1 MNYIEFRDNFY
12 PLACFSLDQI
22 YSAYPNFDRTNLTR
36 WIKHGYI
43 ARLRQG
49 YYTFPDYKSKR
60 DFALYF
66 ANRIY
71 KPSYISL
78 HTALSF
84 YGMIPEAVSQ
94 ITSVT
99 SIKTASFKNDFGDYS
114 YKNVKEDLMFGFEL
128 KEMDENRRITFATPE
143 KALLDLLYLYPFYNS
158 EKEMEELRMDEYY
171 MREDLNVE
179 RLMSYNGRFRS
190 KALDKRTRLLQKVYN
205 F

>member
-1 MNYIEFRDNFY
+1 MNYIEFRENFY
-12 PLACFSLDQI
+12 QLACFNLDQI
-22 YSAYPNFDRTNLTR
+22 YSVYPKFDRTNLTR
-36 WIKHGYI
+36 WMKKGYI
-43 ARLRQG
+43 VRLRQG

-60 DFALYF
+60 DFSLYF

-84 YGMIPEAVSQ
+84 YGMIPETVSQ

-99 SIKTASFKNDFGDYS
+99 SLKTAAFRNDFGDFS
-114 YKNVKEDLMFGFEL
+114 YKNLKEDLMFGYEL
-128 KEMDENRRITFATPE
+128 KEMDENRRLMFATAE

-179 RLMSYNGRFRS
+179 LLLSYNGRFRS
-190 KALDKRTRLLQKVYN
+190 KALDKRTRLLQKVYD

>member
-1 MNYIEFRDNFY
+1 MNYIEFRESFY
-12 PLACFSLDQI
+12 PLACFNLDQI
-22 YSAYPNFDRTNLTR
+22 YSAYPVFDRTNLTR
-36 WIKHGYI
+36 WLKKGYI
-43 ARLRQG
+43 VRLRQG

-60 DFALYF
+60 DFSFYF

-84 YGMIPEAVSQ
+84 YGMIPETVLQ

-99 SIKTASFKNDFGDYS
+99 SLKTAIFRNDFGEFS
-114 YKNVKEDLMFGFEL
+114 YKNLKKNLMFGYEL
-128 KEMDENRRITFATPE
+128 KEMDEKRRLMFATPE

-158 EKEMEELRMDEYY
+158 EKEMDELRIDEHY

-179 RLMSYNGRFRS
+179 LLMSYNERFRS
-190 KALDKRTRLLQKVYN
+190 IALDKRIQLLQKVYE

>member
-1 MNYIEFRDNFY
+1 MNYIEFRENFY

-22 YSAYPNFDRTNLTR
+22 YSTYPQFDRTNLTR
-36 WIKHGYI
+36 WIRQGYI

-60 DFALYF
+60 DFSLYF

-99 SIKTASFKNDFGDYS
+99 SLKTATFKNDFGDYS
-114 YKNVKEDLMFGFEL
+114 YKNIKDDLMFGYEL
-128 KEMDENRRITFATPE
+128 KEMDEYRRLMFATPE

-158 EKEMEELRMDEYY
+158 EKEMEELRIDEYY
-171 MREDLNVE
+171 LREDLNVE
-179 RLMSYNGRFRS
+179 MLMIYNGRFKS
-190 KALDKRTRLLQKVYN
+190 KALDKRTHLLQKVYN

>member
-1 MNYIEFRDNFY
+1 MNYIEFKENFY
-12 PLACFSLDQI
+12 PLVCFSLDQI
-22 YSAYPNFDRTNLTR
+22 YSSYPLFDRTNLTR
-36 WIKHGYI
+36 WIRKGYI

-49 YYTFPDYKSKR
+49 YYTFPDYKSKK
-60 DFALYF
+60 DFSLYF

-99 SIKTASFKNDFGDYS
+99 SLKTATFKNSFGDYS
-114 YKNVKEDLMFGFEL
+114 YKNIKEDLMFGYEL
-128 KEMDENRRITFATPE
+128 KEMDEKRRLMFATPE

-179 RLMSYNGRFRS
+179 MLMSYIGRFRS
-190 KALDKRTRLLQKVYN
+190 KALDNRTRLLQKVYN

>member
-1 MNYIEFRDNFY
+1 MNYIEFRENFY
-12 PLACFSLDQI
+12 QLACFNLDQI
-22 YSAYPNFDRTNLTR
+22 YSVYPKFDRTKLTR
-36 WIKHGYI
+36 WMKKGYI
-43 ARLRQG
+43 VRLRQG

-60 DFALYF
+60 DFSLYF

-84 YGMIPEAVSQ
+84 YGMIPETVSQ

-99 SIKTASFKNDFGDYS
+99 SLKTAAFRNDFGDFS
-114 YKNVKEDLMFGFEL
+114 YKNLKEDLMFGYEL
-128 KEMDENRRITFATPE
+128 KEMDENRRLMFATPE

-158 EKEMEELRMDEYY
+158 EKEIEELRMDEYY

-179 RLMSYNGRFRS
+179 LLMTYNERFRS
-190 KALDKRTRLLQKVYN
+190 KALDKRTRLLQKVYD

>member
-1 MNYIEFRDNFY
+1 MNFIEFRENFY

-22 YSAYPNFDRTNLTR
+22 YSAYPQFNRTNLTR
-36 WIKHGYI
+36 WIKQGYI

-60 DFALYF
+60 DFSLYF

-99 SIKTASFKNDFGDYS
+99 SLKTAKFKNDFGDYS
-114 YKNVKEDLMFGFEL
+114 YKNIKDDLMFGYEL
-128 KEMDENRRITFATPE
+128 KEIDESRRLMFATPE
-143 KALLDLLYLYPFYNS
+143 KALLDLLYLYPFYNT
-158 EKEMEELRMDEYY
+158 EKEMEELRIDEYY
-171 MREDLNVE
+171 MREDINVE
-179 RLMSYNGRFRS
+179 MFISFNGRFRS